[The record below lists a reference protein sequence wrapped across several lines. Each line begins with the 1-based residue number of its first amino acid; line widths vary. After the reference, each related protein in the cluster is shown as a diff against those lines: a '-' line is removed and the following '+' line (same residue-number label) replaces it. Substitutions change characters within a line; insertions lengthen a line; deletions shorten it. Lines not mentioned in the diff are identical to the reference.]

1 MHIFKYFQEKN
12 LHVRIFTKFECW
24 LFSIWY
30 IISLIIES
38 KVHLCRCLLDFFAI
52 APSGWLLIVG
62 VCFHLLTR
70 VVRPCGHSSY
80 RPSIVSR
87 PALLHSIYSCF
98 LFIISSWSFVW
109 VMNILFILYFVY
121 FVVACSVVVHNV
133 VAGCHCCPLLLL
145 GLALNSKRRHK
156 SCKFTIVVAAVF
168 ITQSLALLLSK
179 IIVHHIFYL
188 FFFVLLNCVF
198 LSSVSCRVKRILVF
212 CSWFGRSI
220 ADITVEKR
228 RDFS

>member
-1 MHIFKYFQEKN
+1 
-12 LHVRIFTKFECW
+12 
-24 LFSIWY
+24 
-30 IISLIIES
+30 
-38 KVHLCRCLLDFFAI
+38 
-52 APSGWLLIVG
+52 
-62 VCFHLLTR
+62 
-70 VVRPCGHSSY
+70 
-80 RPSIVSR
+80 
-87 PALLHSIYSCF
+87 
-98 LFIISSWSFVW
+98 
-109 VMNILFILYFVY
+109 MNILFILY

-212 CSWFGRSI
+212 FSWLGRSI

>member
-1 MHIFKYFQEKN
+1 MSVHAAI
-12 LHVRIFTKFECW
+12 HPTVR
-24 LFSIWY
+24 
-30 IISLIIES
+30 
-38 KVHLCRCLLDFFAI
+38 LL
-52 APSGWLLIVG
+52 LVG
-62 VCFHLLTR
+62 LPFCIQFILV
-70 VVRPCGHSSY
+70 
-80 RPSIVSR
+80 
-87 PALLHSIYSCF
+87 F

-109 VMNILFILYFVY
+109 VMNILFILYFV
-121 FVVACSVVVHNV
+121 VTCSVVVHNV

-220 ADITVEKR
+220 ADITVEKEVI
-228 RDFS
+228 FS